1 MQEKTQFLEQGRMFG
16 AYQVVR
22 ELGRGGMGAV
32 YLVRERQRFRRWL
45 FGTVAAGIAA
55 IALVT
60 TGGIWYVRHE
70 LDADRKARAAKE
82 EELLPVTADEV
93 SDAVEAVFAIPHQG
107 S

>member
-1 MQEKTQFLEQGRMFG
+1 MFG

-32 YLVRERQRFRRWL
+32 YLVRDPSSGTVRERQRFRRWL
-45 FGTVAAGIAA
+45 FGTVTAGIAA

-60 TGGIWYVRHE
+60 AGGIWYVRHE
-70 LDADRKARAAKE
+70 LDASRRARAAKE
-82 EELLPVTADEV
+82 AEYLPVTADEV